1 VEESL
6 TETRQL
12 KSWLLAF
19 AAVAVCGPWPGWDP
33 APLALLLVCAGL
45 LALAR
50 PSGRARNPWFAVVI
64 ALMIAVWP
72 SGGGYDRSRLENQ
85 LDRHCQG
92 MLVTGEALATDSTV
106 QRLLGAA
113 GEVVD
118 PAGLF
123 AVLDRSAVAT
133 PGRTIYLADDR
144 GQIVAWGGA
153 GASFPYDVRPLG
165 QRQWGI
171 SWSAGSADL
180 WLRDPLLVDG
190 RLVGAVIIATGSDEL
205 HTDRLAEYGCGK
217 MSNVL
222 TALEYERLLS
232 GLGPTGGVV
241 KRDDGTAAQT
251 VAWYVMDSASPIGFM
266 TAVTEAM
273 GTIEKNSN
281 ASVWVLHKNTN
292 ISRETYSDFIQK
304 AQEANVEIV
313 LADAVA
319 PTEGTEGNINISY
332 QAAGRENELA
342 GVNMF
347 VLVPP
352 LAPSKSAQRLAQNIG
367 VQLNP
372 WGFFDKQS
380 GDSHPIHT
388 SREGIF
394 VCGSAL
400 EPKGID
406 DAAIQACAA
415 ASHAAALLSKVR
427 GTAMAPPPEK
437 QSLPITSEEEPSIAA
452 LICKCGPNIG
462 GLLDINALAEYTASL
477 PHVNQVEL
485 APFGCDGVKIREM
498 LRGKE
503 FNRVLVGGCSP
514 KTHEEVFAM
523 HTEGGGI
530 NRYLMEI
537 VNLRN
542 HCTWV
547 HSTDPKEATEKAKTL
562 MRMGASRVALQEP
575 LEDIHIPVSPAAL
588 VIGGTP
594 SGVACALKLAQADL
608 QVYLVEKEIDLN
620 AVKANQSSFVNRLIE
635 ALAKLENARVF
646 TGAELGAVQGFMGNF
661 NAEIVTSAGKEEVD
675 IGSIVIATDLNMA
688 APSDNGDYEAQLFL
702 QRSENNFFVGMLGN
716 LNPLDFNTAGVFKCG
731 PARMEMGVLDAIMD
745 GEGAASRVAGIIS
758 KTEMVKSPIISVVV
772 DEKCDGC
779 AYCIEPCP
787 AHAVALIE
795 YMQHDGTKKKTVEV
809 NDAVC
814 LGCGNCM
821 ATCPKDAV
829 YIQNFKPEQIM
840 EMVHSVSEEA

>member
-1 VEESL
+1 MKGSVLVVGAGPAGMRASSELANQGFGVFLVEEKPTIGGKMAQIDKMFPSNECSSCTIL
-6 TETRQL
+6 PRMLEIVNDPNINII
-12 KSWLLAF
+12 AF
-19 AAVAVCGPWPGWDP
+19 AEVLGIAGKPGDFKVKVLKKPRYVDPMRCNACTDCFPVCPVGGVPMEYNLGRGASKAISFYSPFP
-33 APLALLLVCAGL
+33 PRKALIYPEKCTYLL
-45 LALAR
+45 
-50 PSGRARNPWFAVVI
+50 SGECGDQEQPPCVQACERRAIDFSQKP
-64 ALMIAVWP
+64 
-72 SGGGYDRSRLENQ
+72 
-85 LDRHCQG
+85 
-92 MLVTGEALATDSTV
+92 VTGELH
-106 QRLLGAA
+106 
-113 GEVVD
+113 
-118 PAGLF
+118 
-123 AVLDRSAVAT
+123 
-133 PGRTIYLADDR
+133 
-144 GQIVAWGGA
+144 
-153 GASFPYDVRPLG
+153 
-165 QRQWGI
+165 
-171 SWSAGSADL
+171 
-180 WLRDPLLVDG
+180 
-190 RLVGAVIIATGSDEL
+190 VGAVIIATGSDEL
-205 HTDRLAEYGCGK
+205 HTERLAEYGYGK
-217 MSNVL
+217 MQNVL

-232 GLGPTGGVV
+232 GMGPTGGVV
-241 KRDDGTAAQT
+241 KRDDGTAPQT
-251 VAWYVMDSASPIGFM
+251 VAWHVMDSASPIGFM
-266 TAVTEAM
+266 SAVTEAM
-273 GTIEKNSN
+273 GTVEKNSN
-281 ASVWVLHKNTN
+281 ASVWVLHENIN

-313 LADAVA
+313 PADAVA
-319 PTEGTEGNINISY
+319 TTEGTDGNINISY
-332 QAAGRENELA
+332 QTAGRENQLA
-342 GVNMF
+342 DVNMF

-352 LAPSKSAQRLAQNIG
+352 LAPSQSAQKLAQNID

-380 GDSHPIHT
+380 GDTHPIHT

-406 DAAIQACAA
+406 EAAIQACAA
-415 ASHAAALLSKVR
+415 ASHAAAQLGKAR
-427 GTAMAPPPEK
+427 GTALSSPPEK
-437 QSLPITSEEEPSIAA
+437 KYLPITSEDEPSIAA

-462 GLLDINALAEYTASL
+462 GLLDINELAEYTASL
-477 PHVNQVEL
+477 PYVKQVEV
-485 APFGCDGVKIREM
+485 APFGCGGGEIREM
-498 LRGKE
+498 LRRKG

-562 MRMGASRVALQEP
+562 MRMGARRVALQEP
-575 LEDIHIPVSPAAL
+575 LEDIHISVSPAAL

-608 QVYLVEKEIDLN
+608 QVYLVEKESDLN
-620 AVKANQSSFVNRLIE
+620 AVKANQSSFVSRLIK
-635 ALAKLENARVF
+635 ALAELENARIF
-646 TGAELGAVQGFMGNF
+646 TGSKLGAVQGYMGNF
-661 NAEIVTSAGKEEVD
+661 NAEIITSAGKEEID
-675 IGSIVIATDLNMA
+675 IGSIVIATDQNMA

-702 QRSENNFFVGMLGN
+702 QRSANNFFVGMIGN

-787 AHAVALIE
+787 AHAVTLIE

-809 NDAVC
+809 IDAVC

>member
-1 VEESL
+1 MKGSVLVVGAGPAGMRASSELANQGFGVFLVEEKPTIGGKMAQIDKMFPSNECSSCTIL
-6 TETRQL
+6 PRMLEIVNDPNINII
-12 KSWLLAF
+12 AF
-19 AAVAVCGPWPGWDP
+19 AEVLGIAGKPGDFKVKVLKKPRYVDPMRCNACTDCFPVCPVGGVPMEYNLGRGASKAISFYSPFP
-33 APLALLLVCAGL
+33 PRKALIYPEKCTYLL
-45 LALAR
+45 
-50 PSGRARNPWFAVVI
+50 SGECGDQEQPPCVQACERRAIDFSQKP
-64 ALMIAVWP
+64 
-72 SGGGYDRSRLENQ
+72 
-85 LDRHCQG
+85 
-92 MLVTGEALATDSTV
+92 VTGELH
-106 QRLLGAA
+106 
-113 GEVVD
+113 
-118 PAGLF
+118 
-123 AVLDRSAVAT
+123 
-133 PGRTIYLADDR
+133 
-144 GQIVAWGGA
+144 
-153 GASFPYDVRPLG
+153 
-165 QRQWGI
+165 
-171 SWSAGSADL
+171 
-180 WLRDPLLVDG
+180 
-190 RLVGAVIIATGSDEL
+190 VGAVIIATGSDEL
-205 HTDRLAEYGCGK
+205 HTERLAEYGYGK
-217 MSNVL
+217 MPNVL

-232 GLGPTGGVV
+232 GMGPTGGVV
-241 KRDDGTAAQT
+241 KRDDGTAPQT
-251 VAWYVMDSASPIGFM
+251 VAWHVMDSASPIGFM
-266 TAVTEAM
+266 SAVTEAM
-273 GTIEKNSN
+273 GTVEKNSN
-281 ASVWVLHKNTN
+281 ASVWVLHENIN

-319 PTEGTEGNINISY
+319 TTEGTDGNINISY
-332 QAAGRENELA
+332 QTAGRENQLA
-342 GVNMF
+342 DVNMF

-352 LAPSKSAQRLAQNIG
+352 LAPSESAQKLAQNID

-372 WGFFDKQS
+372 WGFFDPQS
-380 GDSHPIHT
+380 GDTHPIHT

-415 ASHAAALLSKVR
+415 ASHAAAQLGKAR
-427 GTAMAPPPEK
+427 GTTLSSPPEK
-437 QSLPITSEEEPSIAA
+437 KYLPITSEDEPSIAA

-462 GLLDINALAEYTASL
+462 GLLDINELAEYTASL
-477 PHVNQVEL
+477 PYVKQVEV
-485 APFGCDGVKIREM
+485 APFGCGGEKMREM
-498 LRGKE
+498 LRCKA

-523 HTEGGGI
+523 HTEGAGI

-562 MRMGASRVALQEP
+562 MRMGARRVALQEP
-575 LEDIHIPVSPAAL
+575 LEDIHISVSPAAL

-608 QVYLVEKEIDLN
+608 QVYLVEKESDLN
-620 AVKANQSSFVNRLIE
+620 AVQANQSSFVSRLIK
-635 ALAKLENARVF
+635 ALAKLENARIF
-646 TGAELGAVQGFMGNF
+646 TGSKLGDVQGYMGNF
-661 NAEIVTSAGKEEVD
+661 NAEIITSAGKEEID
-675 IGSIVIATDLNMA
+675 IGSIVIATDQNMA
-688 APSDNGDYEAQLFL
+688 TPSDNGNYEAQLFL
-702 QRSENNFFVGMLGN
+702 QRSANNFFVGMIGN

-787 AHAVALIE
+787 AHAVTLIE

-809 NDAVC
+809 IDAVC

>member
-1 VEESL
+1 MKGSVLVVGAGPAGMRASSELANQGFGVFLVEEKPTIGGKMAQIDKMFPSNECSSCTIL
-6 TETRQL
+6 PRMLEIVNDPNINII
-12 KSWLLAF
+12 AF
-19 AAVAVCGPWPGWDP
+19 AEVMGIEGKPGDFKVKVLKKP
-33 APLALLLVCAGL
+33 
-45 LALAR
+45 R
-50 PSGRARNPWFAVVI
+50 
-64 ALMIAVWP
+64 
-72 SGGGYDRSRLENQ
+72 Y
-85 LDRHCQG
+85 
-92 MLVTGEALATDSTV
+92 
-106 QRLLGAA
+106 
-113 GEVVD
+113 VD
-118 PAGLF
+118 PMRCNACTDCFPVCPVGGVPMEYNL
-123 AVLDRSAVAT
+123 
-133 PGRTIYLADDR
+133 GRGVSKAISFYSPFPPRKALIYPEKCTYLLS
-144 GQIVAWGGA
+144 GA
-153 GASFPYDVRPLG
+153 CGDQEQPPCVQACERRAIDFSQKPVNGELH
-165 QRQWGI
+165 
-171 SWSAGSADL
+171 
-180 WLRDPLLVDG
+180 
-190 RLVGAVIIATGSDEL
+190 VGAVIIATGSDEL
-205 HTDRLAEYGCGK
+205 HTDRLAEYGYGK
-217 MSNVL
+217 MPNVL

-232 GLGPTGGVV
+232 GMGPSGGVV
-241 KRDDGTAAQT
+241 KRDDGTAPQT

-273 GTIEKNSN
+273 GTVEKNSN
-281 ASVWVLHKNTN
+281 ASVWVLHENTN

-304 AQEANVEIV
+304 TQETNVEIV
-313 LADAVA
+313 PADAVA
-319 PTEGTEGNINISY
+319 TAEGTDGNIDISF
-332 QAAGRENELA
+332 QTGDRENQLA
-342 GVNMF
+342 DVNMF

-352 LAPSKSAQRLAQNIG
+352 LAPSESAKKLAQNID

-380 GDSHPIHT
+380 GDTHPIHT

-406 DAAIQACAA
+406 EAAIQACAA
-415 ASHAAALLSKVR
+415 ASHAAALLSEAR
-427 GTAMAPPPEK
+427 GTALSSPPEK
-437 QSLPITSEEEPSIAA
+437 KYLPITSEDEPSIAA

-462 GLLDINALAEYTASL
+462 GLLDINELAEYTASL
-477 PHVNQVEL
+477 PYVKQVEV
-485 APFGCDGVKIREM
+485 APFGCGGEKMREM
-498 LRGKE
+498 LRAKA

-547 HSTDPKEATEKAKTL
+547 HSKDPKEATEKAKTL
-562 MRMGASRVALQEP
+562 MRMGARRVALQEP
-575 LEDIHIPVSPAAL
+575 LEDIHIPVLPAAL

-608 QVYLVEKEIDLN
+608 QVCLVEKESDLS
-620 AVKANQSSFVNRLIE
+620 AVQANQSTFVSRLID
-635 ALAKLENARVF
+635 ALAKLENARIF
-646 TGAELGAVQGFMGNF
+646 TGSKLGAVQGYMGNF
-661 NAEIVTSAGKEEVD
+661 NAEIITSAGKEEID
-675 IGSIVIATDLNMA
+675 IGSIVIATDQKMA

-702 QRSENNFFVGMLGN
+702 QRSANNFFVGMLGN
-716 LNPLDFNTAGVFKCG
+716 LNPLDLNTAGVFKCG
-731 PARMEMGVLDAIMD
+731 PARMAMGVLDAIMD

-758 KTEMVKSPIISVVV
+758 KTEMVKSPVISVVV

-787 AHAVALIE
+787 AHAVTLIE

-809 NDAVC
+809 IDAVC

-840 EMVHSVSEEA
+840 EMVQSVAEEA

>member
-1 VEESL
+1 MKGSVLVVGAGPAGMRASSELVNQGFKVFLVEEKPTIGGKMAQIDKMFPSNECSSCTIMPRML
-6 TETRQL
+6 EIANNPNINII
-12 KSWLLAF
+12 AF
-19 AAVAVCGPWPGWDP
+19 AEVESITGEPGDFKVKVLKKPRYVDPMRCNACTDCFPVCPVGGVPMEYNLGRGASKAISFYSPFP
-33 APLALLLVCAGL
+33 PRKALIHPDKCNYLL
-45 LALAR
+45 
-50 PSGRARNPWFAVVI
+50 SGECGDQEQPPCVQACERRAIDFSQKP
-64 ALMIAVWP
+64 
-72 SGGGYDRSRLENQ
+72 
-85 LDRHCQG
+85 
-92 MLVTGEALATDSTV
+92 VTGELH
-106 QRLLGAA
+106 
-113 GEVVD
+113 
-118 PAGLF
+118 
-123 AVLDRSAVAT
+123 
-133 PGRTIYLADDR
+133 
-144 GQIVAWGGA
+144 
-153 GASFPYDVRPLG
+153 
-165 QRQWGI
+165 
-171 SWSAGSADL
+171 
-180 WLRDPLLVDG
+180 
-190 RLVGAVIIATGSDEL
+190 VGAVIIATGSDEL

-217 MSNVL
+217 MPNVL

-281 ASVWVLHKNTN
+281 ASVWVLHENTN

-437 QSLPITSEEEPSIAA
+437 QSLPITSEDEPSIAA

-562 MRMGASRVALQEP
+562 MRMGARRVALQEP

-608 QVYLVEKEIDLN
+608 QVYLVEKESDLN
-620 AVKANQSSFVNRLIE
+620 VVKANQSSFVSRLIE

-702 QRSENNFFVGMLGN
+702 QRSTNNFFVGMLGN

>member
-1 VEESL
+1 MKGSVLVVGAGPAGMRASSELVNQGFKVFLVEEKPTIGGKMAQIDKMFPSNECSSCTIMPKML
-6 TETRQL
+6 EIANDPNINIISFSEVQSIAGKAGDFKVKVL
-12 KSWLLAF
+12 KKPRYVDPMRCNACTDCFPVCPVGGVPMEYNLGRGASKAISFYSPFPPRKALIHPEKCNYLLNGE
-19 AAVAVCGPWPGWDP
+19 CGDQEQPPCVQ
-33 APLALLLVCAGL
+33 ACE
-45 LALAR
+45 R
-50 PSGRARNPWFAVVI
+50 RAIDFSQKPV
-64 ALMIAVWP
+64 
-72 SGGGYDRSRLENQ
+72 
-85 LDRHCQG
+85 
-92 MLVTGEALATDSTV
+92 
-106 QRLLGAA
+106 A
-113 GEVVD
+113 GE
-118 PAGLF
+118 LH
-123 AVLDRSAVAT
+123 
-133 PGRTIYLADDR
+133 
-144 GQIVAWGGA
+144 
-153 GASFPYDVRPLG
+153 
-165 QRQWGI
+165 
-171 SWSAGSADL
+171 
-180 WLRDPLLVDG
+180 
-190 RLVGAVIIATGSDEL
+190 VGAVIIATGSDEL
-205 HTDRLAEYGCGK
+205 HTDRLAEYGYGK
-217 MSNVL
+217 MPNVL

-251 VAWYVMDSASPIGFM
+251 VAWYVMDSATPIGFM

-273 GTIEKNSN
+273 GTVEKNSK
-281 ASVWVLHKNTN
+281 ASVWVLHEETN
-292 ISRETYSDFIQK
+292 ISRGSYRDFIQK
-304 AQEANVEIV
+304 AREANVEIV
-313 LADAVA
+313 LVDAVA
-319 PTEGTEGNINISY
+319 STEGTEGNINISY
-332 QAAGRENELA
+332 QIAGRENELA
-342 GVNMF
+342 SVNMF

-352 LAPSKSAQRLAQNIG
+352 LAPSESAQKMARNID

-406 DAAIQACAA
+406 DAAIQACGA
-415 ASHAAALLSKVR
+415 ASHAAALLSEVR
-427 GTAMAPPPEK
+427 GTAMAPLPEK
-437 QSLPITSEEEPSIAA
+437 QYLPITSEDEPSIAA

-462 GLLDINALAEYTASL
+462 GLLDINELAEYTASL

-498 LRGKE
+498 LRSKE
-503 FNRVLVGGCSP
+503 FNRVLIGGCSP

-530 NRYLMEI
+530 NRYLMEM

-575 LEDIHIPVSPAAL
+575 LEDIHIPVSPSAL

-608 QVYLVEKEIDLN
+608 QVFLVEKESDLN
-620 AVKANQSSFVNRLIE
+620 TVKANQSRFVGRLIDE
-635 ALAKLENARVF
+635 LGNEEKAKIF
-646 TGAELGAVQGFMGNF
+646 TGAKLGAVQGFMGNF
-661 NAEIVTSAGKEEVD
+661 TAEIVTSAGKEEID

-688 APSDNGDYEAQLFL
+688 APSDNSDYEAQLFL
-702 QRSENNFFVGMLGN
+702 QRSANNLFVGMLGN

-731 PARMEMGVLDAIMD
+731 PGRSEMGVLDAIMD

-787 AHAVALIE
+787 AHAVTLIE